1 MFKQILVPVD
11 LAEVEVARPAIDKAV
26 ALAGITGAKLQLVYV
41 RSILPVTFME
51 YVPPSFDEEQQGQ
64 CEKELRDVAATV
76 QMPPSVSAPPSAWG
90 PSTTRCSPKPRA
102 SAPT

>member
-51 YVPPSFDEEQQGQ
+51 YVPPSFDEEQQDQ
-64 CEKELRDVAATV
+64 CEKEIRDVAATV
-76 QMPPSVSAPPSAWG
+76 ALPADRVGTAVRMGSVYNEVLAEA
-90 PSTTRCSPKPRA
+90 TR
-102 SAPT
+102 